1 MDFIAKHIPYVLL
14 WDKMPVDIS
23 FVFENEKPAGKHGF
37 LKTEGENFVFEDG
50 TPAKFWGTNFNS
62 GENFPEHS
70 HSEKLAKRLA
80 MAGLNMVRLHQLD
93 AEWSTPNIFQFRK
106 GKLVKNTS
114 EFDPESMDRLDYL
127 IYCLKREGI
136 YIYMDFLCYRRFKSG
151 DGVENAVKLL
161 EAAKPNCDFDGHLI
175 ELQRDYQ
182 KKFLDHVNPY
192 TALAYKDEPCIA
204 MAELVNECMLFNAR
218 AQTKLE
224 PYNTELWEMY
234 RDFAASKGAEVKYED
249 WDFATDT
256 PLLREFICETEMKFY
271 RESINYLR
279 SIGAKFPINGT
290 NWPIDKATP
299 YCNAAAAD
307 YTDNHSYFCDWSR
320 VDQRNFVNQ
329 SIMKAPHNTAQK
341 LGMMAVKDTPLFIS
355 EWDAP
360 WPNVY
365 RADATLYLAA
375 VGAFQNWAGFTIHT
389 YRYGTS
395 EDPNITGKIG
405 RSIVI
410 GGSYYRGI
418 FDTYN
423 DPAKFGLFYHAA
435 LITRRGDVKPAE
447 RTVYHNVELEQ
458 LYDPSYVVAEKIGAI
473 EQSKLRFCYGEKSEG
488 SFADVKD
495 EVTSDT
501 GELYRNWRKG
511 YGWINSP
518 KTKAVYGFIGDEKFD
533 LTDVTVKAKNNYAT
547 IAMSS
552 LTDDDIGHSEN
563 ILLTAV
569 GKADN
574 SNAVYNNSHTTLE
587 KEGTA
592 PIMIEVIEADITIRT
607 DRKSLK
613 VWSVDNEG
621 FFKGTIPSEYKD
633 GVLKFSIGKEFES
646 MYYLIQDQ

>member
-1 MDFIAKHIPYVLL
+1 
-14 WDKMPVDIS
+14 
-23 FVFENEKPAGKHGF
+23 
-37 LKTEGENFVFEDG
+37 
-50 TPAKFWGTNFNS
+50 
-62 GENFPEHS
+62 
-70 HSEKLAKRLA
+70 
-80 MAGLNMVRLHQLD
+80 
-93 AEWSTPNIFQFRK
+93 
-106 GKLVKNTS
+106 
-114 EFDPESMDRLDYL
+114 
-127 IYCLKREGI
+127 
-136 YIYMDFLCYRRFKSG
+136 MDFLCYRRFKSG

-234 RDFAASKGAEVKYED
+234 RDFAASKGVEVKYED

-271 RESINYLR
+271 RESIKYLR

-299 YCNAAAAD
+299 YCNATAAD

-329 SIMKAPHNTAQK
+329 SIMKAPHNTAQN

-365 RADATLYLAA
+365 RADATLFLAA

-395 EDPNITGKIG
+395 EDPSITGKIG

-473 EQSKLRFCYGEKSEG
+473 EQSKLRFCYGERSEG

-501 GELYRNWRKG
+501 GELYRNWKKG

-592 PIMIEVIEADITIRT
+592 PIMIEVIEAEIGIKTE
-607 DRKSLK
+607 RKNLK

-646 MYYLIQDQ
+646 MYYLIQEQ

>member
-234 RDFAASKGAEVKYED
+234 RDFAASKGVEVKYED

-256 PLLREFICETEMKFY
+256 PLLREFICEAEMKFY

-299 YCNAAAAD
+299 YCNATAAD

-329 SIMKAPHNTAQK
+329 SIMKAPHNTAQN

-365 RADATLYLAA
+365 RADATLFLAA

-395 EDPNITGKIG
+395 EDPSITGKIG

-501 GELYRNWRKG
+501 GELYRNWQKG

-533 LTDVTVKAKNNYAT
+533 LTDVSVKAKNNYAT

-552 LTDDDIGHSEN
+552 LTDDDICHSEN

-646 MYYLIQDQ
+646 MYYLIQEQ